1 MATVASFNVEYI
13 QYLSPT
19 GELVGSEVPAIA
31 KDFEQLKSLYETMVQ
46 TRVFDAKAIS
56 LQRTGKLGTYAS
68 SLGHEATHVGIGSAM
83 NYEDVFAPSY
93 REYGVQFVR
102 GVKMSEILLYWGGDE
117 RGSNFSGPQHD
128 FAWCVPIA
136 TQNTHAAGAALS
148 FKLRKQPRCTVSVI
162 GDGGS
167 SKGDFLEA
175 INAASA
181 FKLPMVFVIINNGW
195 AISVPRKK
203 QSSGQ
208 TLAQKGIA
216 GGLPSIQVDGND
228 LLAVHHEV
236 KKALTRARNGEGAT
250 VIEAITYRL
259 GDHTTA
265 DDASRYRPDEE
276 VENAKRFE
284 PILRLRQYLM
294 DNNQWSVQQENKLME
309 NSAIKVEAA
318 VKDYQSASK
327 LPVTDMFDYMFAELP
342 HDLEEQRAYALSLEA
357 QNNTGAH

>member
-1 MATVASFNVEYI
+1 MTTVASFSVEYI
-13 QYLSPT
+13 QYLSPNGTLT
-19 GELVGSEVPAIA
+19 GETIPPIA
-31 KDFEQLKSLYETMVQ
+31 KDFETIKSLYKTMVM

-68 SLGHEATHVGIGSAM
+68 SLGHEAVHVGIGSAM
-83 NYEDVFAPSY
+83 KYEDVFAPAY
-93 REYGVQFVR
+93 REYGVQFIR
-102 GVKMSEILLYWGGDE
+102 GVKMSEVLLYWGGDE
-117 RGSNFSGPQHD
+117 RGSNFSGPPHD

-195 AISVPRKK
+195 AISVPREK
-203 QSSGQ
+203 QSSGE

-216 GGLPSIQVDGND
+216 GGLPSLQVDGND

-236 KKALTRARNGEGAT
+236 KKALERARNGEGAT

-284 PILRLRQYLM
+284 PVLRLRQYLM

-309 NSAIKVEAA
+309 DCAIKVEAA
-318 VKDYQSASK
+318 VKEYQSASK
-327 LPVTDMFDYMFAELP
+327 LPVSDMFDYMFAELP
-342 HDLEEQRAYALSLEA
+342 HDLQEQRAFALALEEE
-357 QNNTGAH
+357 NS

>member
-1 MATVASFNVEYI
+1 MTTVASFNVDYV
-13 QYLSPT
+13 QYLSPE
-19 GELVGSEVPAIA
+19 GELVGDITPPIA
-31 KDFEQLKSLYETMVQ
+31 KDFEQIKSLYETMVM

-68 SLGHEATHVGIGSAM
+68 SLGHEAVHVGIGSAM
-83 NYEDVFAPSY
+83 RYEDVFAPSY
-93 REYGVQFVR
+93 REYGVQFCR

-117 RGSNFSGPQHD
+117 RGSNFSGPPHD
-128 FAWCVPIA
+128 FPWCVPIA

-148 FKLRKQPRCTVSVI
+148 FKLRKEERCTVSVI

-181 FKLPMVFVIINNGW
+181 FKLPMVMVIINNGW

-216 GGLPSIQVDGND
+216 GGLPCMQVDGND
-228 LLAVHHEV
+228 LFAVHHEI
-236 KKALTRARNGEGAT
+236 KQALKRAREGKGAT

-276 VENAKRFE
+276 VENAKLFE
-284 PILRLRQYLM
+284 PIIRLRQYLM
-294 DNNQWSVQQENKLME
+294 NCNQWSVQQENKLME
-309 NSAIKVEAA
+309 DCATKVEAA
-318 VKDYQSASK
+318 VKEYQSASK
-327 LPVTDMFDYMFAELP
+327 LPVTDMFDYMFEELP
-342 HDLEEQRAYALSLEA
+342 HDLVEQRKFAQELEK
-357 QNNTGAH
+357 